1 MLRDGVIQDRS
12 WECPCLIRIYI
23 YECDHTNSTKTNNIY
38 NTDLCKG
45 LQRRV
50 SSSSLQ
56 KFIFKWLKKV
66 MLLFY
71 EMKIEALKRQL
82 QNVTVSNST
91 NAGPR
96 TKILLINNCKNVWIE
111 QVTPYLSACKYT
123 ANHQTAPPKDTAR
136 TGTLL

>member
-1 MLRDGVIQDRS
+1 MLRDGVIGVGDVHVV
-12 WECPCLIRIYI
+12 RIYI
-23 YECDHTNSTKTNNIY
+23 YECDRTNSTKTNNIY
-38 NTDLCKG
+38 NTDLCKD

-71 EMKIEALKRQL
+71 EMKIGALKRQR

-96 TKILLINNCKNVWIE
+96 TK
-111 QVTPYLSACKYT
+111 YY
-123 ANHQTAPPKDTAR
+123 
-136 TGTLL
+136 

>member
-1 MLRDGVIQDRS
+1 MISSGMLRDGVIGVGDVHVLSEFMYMNVTAPIVQK
-12 WECPCLIRIYI
+12 PTTFI
-23 YECDHTNSTKTNNIY
+23 NY
-38 NTDLCKG
+38 NTDLCKD

-50 SSSSLQ
+50 SSSSPQ

-71 EMKIEALKRQL
+71 EMKIGALKRQR

-96 TKILLINNCKNVWIE
+96 TKYY
-111 QVTPYLSACKYT
+111 Q
-123 ANHQTAPPKDTAR
+123 
-136 TGTLL
+136 